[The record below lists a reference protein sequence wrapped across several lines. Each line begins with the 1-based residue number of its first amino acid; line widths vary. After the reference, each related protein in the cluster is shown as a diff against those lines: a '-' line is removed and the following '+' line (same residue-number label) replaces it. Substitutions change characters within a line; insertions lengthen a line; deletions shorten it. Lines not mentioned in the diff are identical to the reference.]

1 MRKSRFGETQIV
13 AAPQHQVGGEKARDV
28 CRDLGLSTPTFYNWK
43 ANYGGKK
50 LSELR
55 RMKELEAENDLL
67 KRMYADL
74 SLMHEVL

>member
-1 MRKSRFGETQIV
+1 MRKSRFGETQII

-50 LSELR
+50 LSESSG
-55 RMKELEAENDLL
+55 A
-67 KRMYADL
+67 
-74 SLMHEVL
+74 